1 MQPHRAVHSGDQRHL
16 DVENVHEDFPALA
29 IDLVVALWG
38 KEVEAFRADG
48 LHERVAAARQDD
60 NAIITV
66 RPDRIKQVDKL
77 FVGMPI
83 ENQRAAIRCEV
94 PLPAR
99 LFLNEPGEHSESY
112 RDRCRSN
119 SWISSLENRR
129 PRSGLMANVTK
140 ASAIQ

>member
-16 DVENVHEDFPALA
+16 DVKNVHEDFPALT

-38 KEVEAFRADG
+38 KEVEALRADG

-66 RPDRIKQVDKL
+66 RPDRMKQVDKL

-83 ENQRAAIRCEV
+83 ENQRVAIRVKCHFQH
-94 PLPAR
+94 AC
-99 LFLNEPGEHSESY
+99 F
-112 RDRCRSN
+112 
-119 SWISSLENRR
+119 
-129 PRSGLMANVTK
+129 
-140 ASAIQ
+140 